1 MACTRQLQ
9 RRPWAPRCEGQTQGP
24 VNRRPCSC
32 EQCGVRVLEGRAG
45 GRWQLEGGLALLSQ
59 VPQIGTGIVWRTP
72 GCLPGSAPRTVLPC
86 SCGGALLDHLQ
97 VTAEIVA
104 SHS

>member
-59 VPQIGTGIVWRTP
+59 VPQIG
-72 GCLPGSAPRTVLPC
+72 SAPRTVLPC